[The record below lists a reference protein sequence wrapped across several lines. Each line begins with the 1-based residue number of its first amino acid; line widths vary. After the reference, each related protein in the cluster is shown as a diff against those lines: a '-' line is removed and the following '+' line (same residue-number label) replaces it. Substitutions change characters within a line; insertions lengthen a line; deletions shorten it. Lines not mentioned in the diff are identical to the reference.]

1 MKTYAIIALLGV
13 ATVSHAI
20 MIDDF
25 STGNVNDPLSSGSN
39 ITHTAAAV
47 PGGFRTIYHQ
57 IDSNPLNLSHST
69 IVVNG
74 IFASDNKTQ
83 VDSATQIGYGFDA
96 LGASTQN
103 LNWDLSSQNAFRVNF
118 LSNDLPATLIVSV
131 IGGSGVVSSNVYNI
145 APNMVL
151 MNQTIDIAFSD
162 FGAFNFADVDQLVF
176 TLDSTA
182 SGDTVIDSFEAVPEP
197 ASMIALGLGVAA
209 LISRKR
215 KGN

>member
-47 PGGFRTIYHQ
+47 PGGFRTISHT
-57 IDSNPLNLSHST
+57 IEDNPLNLSHS
-69 IVVNG
+69 VVVING
-74 IFASDNKTQ
+74 IFASDNKTL
-83 VDSATQIGYGFDA
+83 VDSITNVGYGFTSIGN
-96 LGASTQN
+96 LGPELN
-103 LNWDLSSQNAFRVNF
+103 LNLSSESQFKF
-118 LSNDLPATLIVSV
+118 TILSNDLPANLSV
-131 IGGSGVVSSNVYNI
+131 RVWNGATSFTSLAHAIT
-145 APNMVL
+145 PNMV
-151 MNQTIDIAFSD
+151 MMTQEITIDFSEFGLANFSDIDAIAFD
-162 FGAFNFADVDQLVF
+162 
-176 TLDSTA
+176 LDSSA